1 MVAGGILMVFIL
13 FCCCSCISF
22 EVMHKRYYWNITCLI
37 PFRSGSSV
45 QKAYKNVQSSL
56 PLSIQN
62 PRTSVMCDY
71 LPYLRSITKNE
82 QIRQAAKL
90 KRRSVNVSPSL
101 SLSVFLSHV
110 AICLYLNDLYMH
122 LNTNKC
128 RKKAQLRP
136 ILTLMSLFS
145 VFVGSTITLI
155 RSDSPSRTRH

>member
-1 MVAGGILMVFIL
+1 MVFIL

-56 PLSIQN
+56 PLSVQN

-90 KRRSVNVSPSL
+90 KRRSVDVSPSL
-101 SLSVFLSHV
+101 SVSVFLCVFLSHV
-110 AICLYLNDLYMH
+110 AICLYLNDLYMY

-128 RKKAQLRP
+128 RKKAQLRQIFP
-136 ILTLMSLFS
+136 LMSLFS
-145 VFVGSTITLI
+145 VFVGFTITLI
-155 RSDSPSRTRH
+155 RSDSPSRTRR